1 MSCRPAPKHQTN
13 RKRKRLI
20 DTVRTQQMQSVTT
33 AQRKI
38 NIGSGRQAK
47 TRGYTHDIMDQ
58 TAFHWIEVVVSEC
71 SYSTAGVLEAR

>member
-1 MSCRPAPKHQTN
+1 
-13 RKRKRLI
+13 
-20 DTVRTQQMQSVTT
+20 MQSVTT

-58 TAFHWIEVVVSEC
+58 TALHWIEVVVSEC
-71 SYSTAGVLEAR
+71 RWYSTAGVLEAR